1 MRARWI
7 VLLALAACSSGGNVG
22 MTGPDGSS
30 PDAAVDG
37 SGGDGATD
45 GAPDGSVVVP
55 GLRALRID
63 PASGTVVDDGV
74 DPGETFT
81 YHAIGTFDDG
91 DRDISDMVGWRLEDA
106 RLGTVSNGLFTSA
119 GIGGD
124 THVIAETAGASAT
137 AEVHVILMVDVVTP
151 GAPTDAASLFPDD
164 LTGDVLDSPD
174 GPRVVYPS
182 DETMFPRNIE
192 RVDQQW
198 SATGLDL
205 FEVTFESDRARVR
218 YYTTDVHL
226 MPDSAGWRWLAE
238 THAGSSLSLSVRGI
252 DTTAPSV
259 IYRSQTITEF
269 YSDSAVQGAL
279 YYWST
284 GAQGVMR
291 ATVSSPVATKF
302 YSDPTTGDTTCVA
315 CHTVARNGRRMSMG
329 YGGER
334 LRQISVPDRVLQIPA
349 DPATRGPDYGWGTY
363 DPGATRLLFTNKGV
377 VHLYNADTGEELT
390 APTLPTGWLA
400 SYPDWSPDGRYVAM
414 SYIDGGRLDNKNTQ
428 GTGLMRMPVNADGSF
443 GDAEVLL
450 ASSDG
455 ATDTLIFPSYSP
467 DSQWIA
473 FGRAVGKSKD
483 SVTTVMYLLPADG
496 AGAPVELTRLNERV
510 RDQDGVTGNG
520 NTMPSWAP
528 SSAPGIFWLVL
539 SSVRAYGNVIPTG
552 GRDQLWGVAIDPSR
566 IGADDPS
573 YAAFWM
579 PFQQVEEGNHR
590 AFWAIDTEDVC
601 PSEVELCDGVDND
614 CDGLVDEDCCT
625 PVEEICGD
633 AMDNDCDGALDEGCG
648 CSDTEICDN
657 GIDDDCD
664 GRTDSADED
673 CLI

>member
-1 MRARWI
+1 MRGLLVAAIWLSAAP
-7 VLLALAACSSGGNVG
+7 VLAQPRSLDEALSV
-22 MTGPDGSS
+22 PE
-30 PDAAVDG
+30 
-37 SGGDGATD
+37 GASCLTHE
-45 GAPDGSVVVP
+45 
-55 GLRALRID
+55 ALVEHTE
-63 PASGTVVDDGV
+63 SWLGT
-74 DPGETFT
+74 
-81 YHAIGTFDDG
+81 Y
-91 DRDISDMVGWRLEDA
+91 RLDA
-106 RLGTVSNGLFTSA
+106 R
-119 GIGGD
+119 
-124 THVIAETAGASAT
+124 
-137 AEVHVILMVDVVTP
+137 
-151 GAPTDAASLFPDD
+151 
-164 LTGDVLDSPD
+164 
-174 GPRVVYPS
+174 
-182 DETMFPRNIE
+182 
-192 RVDQQW
+192 
-198 SATGLDL
+198 
-205 FEVTFESDRARVR
+205 
-218 YYTTDVHL
+218 
-226 MPDSAGWRWLAE
+226 
-238 THAGSSLSLSVRGI
+238 
-252 DTTAPSV
+252 
-259 IYRSQTITEF
+259 QTI
-269 YSDSAVQGAL
+269 L
-279 YYWST
+279 
-284 GAQGVMR
+284 
-291 ATVSSPVATKF
+291 
-302 YSDPTTGDTTCVA
+302 
-315 CHTVARNGRRMSMG
+315 
-329 YGGER
+329 
-334 LRQISVPDRVLQIPA
+334 I
-349 DPATRGPDYGWGTY
+349 
-363 DPGATRLLFTNKGV
+363 
-377 VHLYNADTGEELT
+377 ELGQE
-390 APTLPTGWLA
+390 PTGWFA

-633 AMDNDCDGALDEGCG
+633 AIDNDCDGALDEGCG